1 MIKYH
6 ETDSDIKIAEI
17 TGERFMIS
25 QVQEIIDIMADIG
38 SSGCN
43 RIMIHERNLHKDFFN
58 LKTGLAGEILQKFS
72 NYHVK
77 LAIVGDFSKVNSM
90 SLKDFII
97 ESNKGNMIFFVA
109 NIDTALLKLR
119 K

>member
-6 ETDSDIKIAEI
+6 NLTSEEKIAELDDDKI
-17 TGERFMIS
+17 IIS
-25 QVQEIIDIMADIG
+25 QVQDILDIMADAG
-38 SSGCN
+38 ASGCN
-43 RIMIHERNLHKDFFN
+43 RIIIREKNLDKTFFD

-77 LAIVGDFSKVNSM
+77 LAIIGDFSKFTSNS
-90 SLKDFII
+90 LHAFIR
-97 ESNKGNMIFFVA
+97 ESNKGNMIFFT
-109 NIDTALLKLR
+109 DTLDNAILKL